1 VDALSLNNLIQQT
14 HLALPYC
21 TIVFY

>member
-1 VDALSLNNLIQQT
+1 VYTLSLNNLIQQT